1 MAANLLRRSDRL
13 GRTHALS
20 CLCAAEQPAHPLP
33 NEHFEDLEQRVAN
46 GRTPAEIQAEI
57 EQARG
62 QLASSLD
69 QLAERTSPKR
79 LAEQT
84 KQSLLAKATSPQ
96 GKKAIGATVAAVTA
110 LIIISRRRKRSAS

>member
-1 MAANLLRRSDRL
+1 MSSTTD
-13 GRTHALS
+13 
-20 CLCAAEQPAHPLP
+20 
-33 NEHFEDLEQRVAN
+33 HFNDLEQRVAN
-46 GRTPAEIQAEI
+46 GRTPAEIQSEI
-57 EQARG
+57 EQARV

-96 GKKAIGATVAAVTA
+96 GKKAIGATVAAVAA
-110 LIIISRRRKRSAS
+110 LIIISRRRKRPAS

>member
-1 MAANLLRRSDRL
+1 M
-13 GRTHALS
+13 
-20 CLCAAEQPAHPLP
+20 
-33 NEHFEDLEQRVAN
+33 AN

-57 EQARG
+57 EQARSE
-62 QLASSLD
+62 LASSLD

-110 LIIISRRRKRSAS
+110 LIVFSRLRKRSAK